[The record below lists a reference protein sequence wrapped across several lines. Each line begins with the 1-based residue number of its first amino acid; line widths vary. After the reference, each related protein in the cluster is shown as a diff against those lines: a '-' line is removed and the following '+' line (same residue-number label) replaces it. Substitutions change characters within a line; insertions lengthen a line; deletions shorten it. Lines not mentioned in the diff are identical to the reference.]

1 MSPQRIPRAPR
12 GEFEALMGN
21 NVTTYVVVYGTN
33 VEVPTFASITEWL
46 APFEVVIS
54 SHQADQ
60 IQKYI
65 GLLVFWN
72 QKISLT
78 SIEDSQEIVSR
89 HFGESLFCAKFIP
102 DGRCRLADVGSGAGF
117 PGLPLKILRPEMQVY
132 LIEQDTRKAAFL
144 NEVVRLLNLESVR
157 VLRTHYETMP
167 PDFANFDIVTA
178 RAVGNHKLILKWAS
192 PRLAESGRVILMV
205 GIDDATRIMTTKG
218 WIWANPYA
226 VPLSRKRV
234 ILIGTLSK

>member
-1 MSPQRIPRAPR
+1 MLPQKIPRAPC
-12 GEFEALMGN
+12 GKFEVPMGN
-21 NVTTYVVVYGTN
+21 NITTYVVISGTN
-33 VEVPTFASITEWL
+33 VEVPTIASITELL
-46 APFEVVIS
+46 APFEVVVTS
-54 SHQADQ
+54 RQADQ

-78 SIEDSQEIVSR
+78 SIDDTQEIVSR

-102 DGRCRLADVGSGAGF
+102 DRPCRLADVGSGAGF
-117 PGLPLKILRPEMQVY
+117 PGLPLKILRPEMQVF

-144 NEVVRLLNLESVR
+144 NEVVRLLNLDTVK

-167 PDFANFDIVTA
+167 PDLANFDFVTA
-178 RAVGNHKLILKWAS
+178 RAVGNHKLVLKWAS
-192 PRLAESGRVILMV
+192 PRLAEGGRVILMV

-218 WIWANPYA
+218 WIWTNPYP
-226 VPLSRKRV
+226 VPQSRKRV

>member
-1 MSPQRIPRAPR
+1 MLPQKIPRAPC
-12 GEFEALMGN
+12 GKFEVPMGN
-21 NVTTYVVVYGTN
+21 NITTYVVISGTN
-33 VEVPTFASITEWL
+33 VEVPTIASITELL
-46 APFEVVIS
+46 APFEVVVTS
-54 SHQADQ
+54 RQADQ

-78 SIEDSQEIVSR
+78 SIDDTQEIVSR
-89 HFGESLFCAKFIP
+89 HFGESLFCARFIP
-102 DGRCRLADVGSGAGF
+102 DRPCRLADVGSGAGF
-117 PGLPLKILRPEMQVY
+117 PGLPLKILRPEMQVF

-144 NEVVRLLNLESVR
+144 NEVVRLLNLDTVK

-167 PDFANFDIVTA
+167 PDLANFDLVTA

-192 PRLAESGRVILMV
+192 PRLAEGGRVILMV

-218 WIWANPYA
+218 WIWTNPYP
-226 VPLSRKRV
+226 VPQSRKRV

>member
-1 MSPQRIPRAPR
+1 
-12 GEFEALMGN
+12 MGN
-21 NVTTYVVVYGTN
+21 NITTYVVISGTN
-33 VEVPTFASITEWL
+33 VEVPTIASIREWL
-46 APFEVVIS
+46 APYEVVITS
-54 SHQADQ
+54 LQADQ

-78 SIEDSQEIVSR
+78 SIEDEQEIVSR
-89 HFGESLFCAKFIP
+89 HFGESLFCARFIP
-102 DGRCRLADVGSGAGF
+102 DRPCRLADVGSGAGF
-117 PGLPLKILRPEMQVY
+117 PGLPFKILRSDVQVF

-144 NEVVRLLNLESVR
+144 NEAVRLLKLESVR

-167 PDFANFDIVTA
+167 PDLANFDIVTA
-178 RAVGNHKLILKWAS
+178 RAVGNHKLILKWAF
-192 PRLAESGRVILMV
+192 PRLAEGGRVILMV

-218 WIWANPYA
+218 WIWTNPYP
-226 VPLSRKRV
+226 VPQSRKRV